1 MYYCEHIAGP
11 EASEYGGRVMQ
22 IAAFA
27 LIEHADD
34 GR

>member
-1 MYYCEHIAGP
+1 MYHCEHIDGSG
-11 EASEYGGRVMQ
+11 ASEYGGRVMQ
-22 IAAFA
+22 IVAFG